1 MLLTIALCMI
11 VSYFVLV
18 HSNDNKVYICFVF
31 FYFILDCTNRLANVA
46 KCTIKE
52 SLFRFFSVSFS
63 LIG

>member
-11 VSYFVLV
+11 VSYPVYG
-18 HSNDNKVYICFVF
+18 NDNKVKCNVKCIYVF
-31 FYFILDCTNRLANVA
+31 CTNRLANVA

-52 SLFRFFSVSFS
+52 SLLRFFSVS